1 MTTQYNVSSR
11 ICSELPVGVY
21 VGRNCSVS
29 KVQLTV
35 WGNRGNYNCTRYLV
49 CDVRLSGMR
58 SFFVVHSVY
67 VIINQYVFHHLV
79 CLGNTLTRT
88 RHGYSSKVLILPI
101 QSYNMCWMI
110 LDQELRM
117 RTIQGSVSHDKVFKI
132 SLRI

>member
-1 MTTQYNVSSR
+1 M
-11 ICSELPVGVY
+11 
-21 VGRNCSVS
+21 GRNCSVS

-67 VIINQYVFHHLV
+67 VIVNQYVFHHLV

-88 RHGYSSKVLILPI
+88 CHGYSSKVLIHHPI
-101 QSYNMCWMI
+101 LEHV
-110 LDQELRM
+110 LDDSRPRIENENNPRLRVT
-117 RTIQGSVSHDKVFKI
+117 RSSFQN
-132 SLRI
+132 